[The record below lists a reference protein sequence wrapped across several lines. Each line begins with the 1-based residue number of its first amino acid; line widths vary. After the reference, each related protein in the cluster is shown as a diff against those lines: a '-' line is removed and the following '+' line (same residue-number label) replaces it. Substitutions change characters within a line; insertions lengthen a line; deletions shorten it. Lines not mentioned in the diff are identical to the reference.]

1 MPNLLN
7 PRHGLNKKTQF
18 NVEWWNQKKKS
29 IQKLYQRKKIEIKD
43 GG

>member
-18 NVEWWNQKKKS
+18 NIEWWNQKKKINS
-29 IQKLYQRKKIEIKD
+29 KTLSKKKNRNKR
-43 GG
+43 

>member
-18 NVEWWNQKKKS
+18 NVKWWNQKKKS
-29 IQKLYQRKKIEIKD
+29 IQKLCQRKKIEIKD
-43 GG
+43 RG